1 MSDTRAEILRSKLRQ
16 GHHEMM
22 AVTDKHGADSHQY
35 RQIQKTLDGLE
46 NELQAELSTDAA
58 GRVFAS
64 DGESAEVRGLMGK
77 AKMQGYVSAVM
88 SGRSPAGAEAEL
100 NAAYGIEQPDH
111 FPLTM
116 LDPAS
121 WQPQM
126 AKTDADGA
134 TRQANWLDR
143 LFADTA
149 ARHLGITFQS
159 VQPGVSSHPV
169 TTAGASADQLG
180 RTEKVSDAA
189 WTVGVKELKPARNSV
204 RAVFSDEDMFRL
216 PGLEAALRRDLGM
229 ALTEGIDRAIFLG
242 DTGANENSADVAGL
256 VGITAKAG
264 GLTEVTLKQ
273 SEKVNASMT
282 LARFASMIDGKHASS
297 MADLN
302 VVASVGANTLW
313 LSTIASASADTKTLS
328 GFLKENGLM
337 WRTRGEIDTATAAN
351 DFGAFIGKRRG
362 LAGAG
367 VAAIWQS
374 GRLIRDIYT
383 KADTG
388 ECSLTLASFWNF
400 ALVRESNFSRLKF
413 VA

>member
-1 MSDTRAEILRSKLRQ
+1 MRTEILKSKSRQ
-16 GHHEMM
+16 VAFQMTLHEPGS
-22 AVTDKHGADSHQY
+22 AEHARLVEKHNAIESD
-35 RQIQKTLDGLE
+35 
-46 NELQAELSTDAA
+46 LQAELSAQAA
-58 GRVFAS
+58 GQVFAN
-64 DGESAEVRGLMGK
+64 DGESAEVRKLTGK

-88 SGRSPAGAEAEL
+88 AGRSPQGAEAEL
-100 NAAYGIEQPDH
+100 NAAYQIEQPDH

-126 AKTDADGA
+126 AKTDADAG

-149 ARHLGITFQS
+149 ARHLGVTFQS
-159 VQPGVSSHPV
+159 VAPGISSHPV
-169 TTAGASADQLG
+169 TTAGAAADQLG
-180 RTEKVSDAA
+180 RTEKVGDAA
-189 WTVGVKELKPARNSV
+189 WTVGVTEMKPARNSV
-204 RAVFSDEDMFRL
+204 RAVFTDEDMFRL

-264 GLTEVTLKQ
+264 GFSEVTLKQ
-273 SEKVNASMT
+273 EDKVKAGNT
-282 LARFASMIDGKHASS
+282 LAAFAGMIDGKHASS

-313 LSTIASASADTKTLS
+313 LSTIASAAADTKTLAQ
-328 GFLKENGLM
+328 FMRENGLS
-337 WRTRGEIDTATAAN
+337 WRTRGEIETATAAA

-367 VAAIWQS
+367 IAAIWQS
-374 GRLIRDIYT
+374 GRLIRDIYS

-388 ECSLTLASFWNF
+388 ECSLTLATFWNF
-400 ALVRESNFSRLKF
+400 ALVRESNFARLKF

>member
-1 MSDTRAEILRSKLRQ
+1 MRTEILKSKLRQ
-16 GHHEMM
+16 LAFQMSLVDEGSAEYR
-22 AVTDKHGADSHQY
+22 ALVEKHN
-35 RQIQKTLDGLE
+35 GLE
-46 NELQAELSTDAA
+46 SELQAELSAQAA
-58 GRVFAS
+58 GQVFAN
-64 DGESAEVRGLMGK
+64 DGESAEVRKLTGK
-77 AKMQGYVSAVM
+77 ARMQGYVAAVM
-88 SGRSPAGAEAEL
+88 SGRSPEGAEAEL

-111 FPLTM
+111 FPLTL

-121 WQPQM
+121 WSPQM
-126 AKTDADGA
+126 TTTDADAGA
-134 TRQANWLDR
+134 RQANWLDR

-149 ARHLGITFQS
+149 AMHLGVTFQS
-159 VQPGVSSHPV
+159 VAPGISTHPV
-169 TTAGASADQLG
+169 TTAGAAADQLG

-204 RAVFSDEDMFRL
+204 RAVFSDEDMYRL

-256 VGITAKAG
+256 VGITAKAS
-264 GLTEVTLKQ
+264 GLVEVTLKQ

-313 LSTIASASADTKTLS
+313 LSQIASASADTKS
-328 GFLKENGLM
+328 VAQFLKENGLM

-367 VAAIWQS
+367 IAAIWQS
-374 GRLIRDIYT
+374 GRLIRDIYS

-400 ALVRESNFSRLKF
+400 ALVRESNFARLKF